1 MYKIPLLK
9 LDIKKAALV
18 LLIACASLA
27 ILGISYFRLLDNY
40 EFELLDIRF
49 KLRPAQQVT
58 DKAAMIEI
66 GEDTIERLGRFPFD
80 RSYHALLV
88 KALSESGAKA
98 ILFDIFFSE
107 PEEHDVELEDAMR
120 ASGNIYLPY
129 VFDIDMTK
137 KDRIL
142 YGRGYTAKTLEN
154 LRLLT
159 KGEGHINIIPDI
171 DGKFRRIPLYVRYG
185 NAFHPYLSFKMT
197 LDYLNISEKDVKMLP
212 GKFLLLGS
220 YAKVPLDD
228 NSNMIINFSD
238 RWGKAYKHYSYVD
251 VLQSYLADVSGQKPL
266 LDLGV
271 FKDKVCIVGLTAAG
285 TVDLHPNPLESLYP
299 GVGIHAEVFNS
310 ILNKRFITRVSRE
323 LNLAFLVV
331 LAVLISFS
339 ILKTKPIKGLSI
351 LASAIFVLV
360 ITGVVLFN
368 SSGIWLDLFVPIAAM
383 ILLYLFLTLY
393 RYVTEWRKRLV
404 LENELEIAKKIQE
417 SFLPKRVPDI
427 EGMDMAASMFTARQV
442 GGDLYDFVQFSPE
455 RIGVMIGDV
464 SGKGIPASLFMAMV
478 TREFKFFATP
488 QAEPQ
493 EVLYNLNSLLVKES
507 SSNLFVTVFYLI
519 FDMKAM
525 SVTYSNGG
533 HLPVAYLSHEAAK
546 VEYLDVAEGTPLGLM
561 DGQYAGRTV
570 TFKKGDTFV
579 LYTDGITE
587 AMKPNLEMYGKE
599 RLASVIESHKG
610 ISSKALLQIIEK
622 DVRRFE
628 PKARQHDDM
637 TSIVI
642 TIPE

>member
-1 MYKIPLLK
+1 MYKIPFLK
-9 LDIKKAALV
+9 LNIKTAAFL
-18 LLIACASLA
+18 LLIACACLA
-27 ILGISYFRLLDNY
+27 GLSASYFRLLDNY

-49 KLRPAQQVT
+49 RLRAQQQTT
-58 DKAAMIEI
+58 DRVMMIEI

-88 KALSESGAKA
+88 KALSESGTRA

-107 PEEHDVELEDAMR
+107 PEEHDGELEDAMR
-120 ASGNIYLPY
+120 TAGNVYLPY
-129 VFDIDMTK
+129 VFDIDAARK
-137 KDRIL
+137 EKIL

-159 KGEGHINIIPDI
+159 KGEGHINIIPDA

-185 NAFHPYLSFKMT
+185 NTFHPYMSFRMT
-197 LDYLNISEKDVKMLP
+197 LDYLGISEKDVKVLP
-212 GKFLLLGS
+212 GKFLLLGT
-220 YAKVPLDD
+220 YTKIPLDD
-228 NSNMIINFSD
+228 NSNMIINFSGI
-238 RWGKAYKHYSYVD
+238 WGRAYKHYSYVD

-266 LDLGV
+266 LDLGI

-285 TVDLHPNPLESLYP
+285 TVDLHPNPLEPLYP

-310 ILNKRFITRVSRE
+310 ILNRRFITRVSRE
-323 LNLAFLVV
+323 LNLAVLLV
-331 LAVLISFS
+331 LSLLISLS
-339 ILKTKPIKGLSI
+339 TLKTKPIKGLSI
-351 LASAIFVLV
+351 LAAAIILFAV
-360 ITGVVLFN
+360 IGMVTFN
-368 SSGIWLDLFVPIAAM
+368 SSGIWIDLFVPVAVM
-383 ILLYLFLTLY
+383 VLLYLFLTLY
-393 RYVTEWRKRLV
+393 KYVTEWRKRLV

-417 SFLPKRVPDI
+417 SFLPKRLPST
-427 EGMDMAASMFTARQV
+427 EGIDMAVAMFTARQV
-442 GGDLYDFVQFSPE
+442 GGDLYDFVEFSPD
-455 RIGVMIGDV
+455 RLGVMIGDV

-478 TREFKFFATP
+478 TREFKFFSTP
-488 QAEPQ
+488 QAGPQ
-493 EVLYNLNSLLVKES
+493 EVLHNLNSLLVKES

-533 HLPVAYLSHEAAK
+533 HLPVLYLSEDGAK
-546 VEYLDVAEGTPLGLM
+546 AEFLDVAEGTPLGLM
-561 DGQYAGRTV
+561 EGQYGEMT
-570 TFKKGDTFV
+570 TNFKKGDTFV

-587 AMKPNLEMYGKE
+587 AMNPNHEMYGRE
-599 RLASVIESHKG
+599 RLASVVESHRG
-610 ISSKALLQIIEK
+610 ISSKALLQAIEK

-642 TIPE
+642 KTL